1 MKSGSHV
8 YISNVVKVSSYVL
21 IKYNNTIHVQHLYQ
35 TRGHQEETYIDPQVS
50 VPIPQPVSN
59 KLDTFA
65 GNIGGVFLYTYN
77 I

>member
-1 MKSGSHV
+1 MFNIFTKPGV
-8 YISNVVKVSSYVL
+8 
-21 IKYNNTIHVQHLYQ
+21 
-35 TRGHQEETYIDPQVS
+35 TRRKHIDPQVS

-65 GNIGGVFLYTYN
+65 GNIGGVFLYIYN